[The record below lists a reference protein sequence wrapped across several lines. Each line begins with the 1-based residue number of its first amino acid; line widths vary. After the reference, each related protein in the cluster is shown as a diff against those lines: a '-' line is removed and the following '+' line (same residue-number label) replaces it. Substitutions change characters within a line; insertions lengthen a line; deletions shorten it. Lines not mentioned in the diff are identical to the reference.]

1 MEDLD
6 SNPENTARICA
17 LNHYALL
24 SFFSLPSS
32 HLEHLILLQ
41 FLEVNTSEQSPKTT
55 EPILGGCKL
64 CLGVQVS
71 GWLGFPTCVC
81 VCEWSR
87 GGGLREW
94 TGPQEGLRRGL
105 M

>member
-81 VCEWSR
+81 VSGVGEVALES
-87 GGGLREW
+87 G
-94 TGPQEGLRRGL
+94 QGLRRDSGGG
-105 M
+105 